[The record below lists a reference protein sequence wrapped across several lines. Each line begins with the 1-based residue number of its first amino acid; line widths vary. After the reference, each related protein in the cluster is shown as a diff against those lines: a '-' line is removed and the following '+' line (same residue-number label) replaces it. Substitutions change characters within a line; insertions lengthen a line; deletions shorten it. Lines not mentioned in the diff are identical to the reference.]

1 MFPNSETLPITCL
14 AISPITSSAHPT
26 MQNLSCALVHPND
39 PSCARTYLTFF
50 IQAFPG
56 VVRYF
61 SILFGA
67 FSLLRV
73 QAFIKTPIPA
83 FSRLAKAILRTSIFT
98 TGAIGTAWGSICL
111 FQKILP
117 RKVLPTQRW
126 ILGGALGGMWAFME
140 RKTGHG
146 NFMFTTR
153 LSLDSLWKVGVK
165 HGWWKGIKNG
175 DVLLFTG
182 SLVFM
187 QIIYEHDPKAID
199 SPVVRKVLSMLRG
212 DGWVDR
218 ALQAGVKPD
227 VLKERETKLQT
238 EILDEKAT
246 EKKSEAESKKEL

>member
-67 FSLLRV
+67 FSLLRI

-140 RKTGHG
+140 RKTGRG

-227 VLKERETKLQT
+227 VLKERETKQQT